1 MSPVPGIVNGPERAG
16 PVVWTGIVAA
26 TCLLLLVV
34 QQLLWLFLPF
44 IFGTV
49 LYYIL
54 LGPMQRMVRS
64 GFSRNA
70 AAVWVCT
77 LFFGLAALA
86 LAAALSWSDG
96 PEEDSWEA
104 TIGLYL
110 DGGVAFVRTS
120 LAMLE
125 AKFPI
130 LAEMR
135 LTSTVDMAFTTY
147 TNDFAQNHLGDIVVG
162 VVTWVPSL
170 LLAPFLTFFLL
181 RDGVRFKKFLARAVP
196 NAYFE
201 RALYLLHEVDQTA
214 RRYFEGLLKL
224 TVLDTLVLALGLWVI
239 GVSSPLL
246 LGLISAVLAWVPFVG
261 SIAGCV
267 LVVIVASTD
276 APGNPLMA
284 YGAIGVFVLVR
295 LLDDFLFMPLTL
307 GRSLHIHPLVTVLMI
322 FIGGMLAGVVGLML
336 VLPLLGVVM
345 VIGETLGTLV
355 TNPRLRARHRYAR
368 ALRTRQASV
377 DLDIARERRGAPTPN
392 ATLNAMSKD

>member
-1 MSPVPGIVNGPERAG
+1 MNESERAG
-16 PVVWTGIVAA
+16 PIVWTGIIAV
-26 TCLLLLVV
+26 TCVLLLVV
-34 QQLLWLFLPF
+34 NKLLWLALPF

-49 LYYIL
+49 LHYIL
-54 LGPMQRMVRS
+54 LGPMQRMVRA
-64 GFSRNA
+64 GYGRNA
-70 AAVWVCT
+70 AAMWVCL
-77 LFFGLAALA
+77 LFFSLASLA
-86 LAAALSWSDG
+86 LAAILSWSHG
-96 PEEDSWEA
+96 PEEDSWEK

-110 DGGVAFVRTS
+110 DGGVAFVHNTMT
-120 LAMLE
+120 LLE
-125 AKFPI
+125 ARFPV

-135 LTSTVDMAFTTY
+135 LTSTVNKAFRTY
-147 TNDFAQNHLGDIVVG
+147 TDNFAQEHLGEILVG
-162 VVTWVPSL
+162 VATWVPLML
-170 LLAPFLTFFLL
+170 LVPFLTFFFL
-181 RDGVRFKKFLARAVP
+181 RDGLRFKKFLARAVP

-201 RALYLLHEVDQTA
+201 RSLYLLHEVDQTA

-224 TVLDTLVLALGLWVI
+224 TVLDTAVLALGLYTI

-261 SIAGCV
+261 SVAGCV

-276 APGNPLMA
+276 APNNPLVA

-295 LLDDFLFMPLTL
+295 LLDDFVFMPLTL
-307 GRSLHIHPLVTVLMI
+307 GRSLRVHPLVTVLMI
-322 FIGGMLAGVVGLML
+322 FVGGALAGVVGLML

-345 VIGETLGTLV
+345 VIGETLGRLV

-392 ATLNAMSKD
+392 AK